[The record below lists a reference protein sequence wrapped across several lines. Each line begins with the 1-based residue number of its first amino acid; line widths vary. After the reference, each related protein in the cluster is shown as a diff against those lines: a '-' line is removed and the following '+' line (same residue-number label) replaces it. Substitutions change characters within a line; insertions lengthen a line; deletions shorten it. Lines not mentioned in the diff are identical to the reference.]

1 MRIELSN
8 RHIAYTDNDRVVCFE
23 NDNEVVDFVCVV
35 DNDTENWKYKLDI
48 KSKISANDTFY
59 NTINLNPITIDK
71 EVGVTLKAGMLP
83 RGKCVCQ
90 IRQIHANGQVKVS
103 DCFEMWVKKS
113 VLSYCCAYQ
122 ENDFIPSEFYQI
134 EQNLDEVNTH
144 PPIVDESGFWRI
156 YDSSIGE
163 YVLTDISVV
172 GQTFFNGGRAIELSD
187 ISDNTK
193 EISVKTDN
201 KSISINN
208 NNELYVDI
216 VDGGYI

>member
-8 RHIAYTDNDRVVCFE
+8 RHITYTDNDRVVCFE

-35 DNDTENWKYKLDI
+35 DNDTENWKYKLDV
-48 KSKISANDTFY
+48 KSKISADDTFY
-59 NTINLNPITIDK
+59 NTISLKPIITDK

-90 IRQIHANGQVKVS
+90 IRQIHTNGQVKVS
-103 DCFEMWVKKS
+103 DCFEVWVKKS

-122 ENDFIPSEFYQI
+122 ENNFIPSEFYQI
-134 EQNLDEVNTH
+134 EQQLDEVNNH

-156 YDSSIGE
+156 YDATIGE
-163 YVLTDISVV
+163 YVLTDIPAQ
-172 GQTFFNGGRAIELSD
+172 GQTILTGGEGITVSNDR
-187 ISDNTK
+187 
-193 EISVKTDN
+193 ISVKTDN
-201 KSISINN
+201 KTISVNAG
-208 NNELYVDI
+208 NELYVSE

>member
-8 RHIAYTDNDRVVCFE
+8 RHITYADNDRVVCFE

-35 DNDTENWKYKLDI
+35 DNDTENWKYKLDV
-48 KSKISANDTFY
+48 KSKISADDTFY
-59 NTINLNPITIDK
+59 NTISLKPTIADK

-90 IRQIHANGQVKVS
+90 IRQIHTNGQVKVS
-103 DCFEMWVKKS
+103 DCFEVWVKKS

-122 ENDFIPSEFYQI
+122 ENNFIPSEFYQI
-134 EQNLDEVNTH
+134 EQQLDEVNNH

-156 YDSSIGE
+156 YDATIGD
-163 YVLTDISVV
+163 YVLTDIPAQ
-172 GQTFFNGGRAIELSD
+172 GQTILAGGEGITVSNDR
-187 ISDNTK
+187 
-193 EISVKTDN
+193 ISVKTDN
-201 KSISINN
+201 KTISVNAG
-208 NNELYVDI
+208 NELYVSE